1 MDTMDADGGI
11 LAGKLREDDT
21 PTRNLIL
28 CVDEAICDIRRW
40 SFTREDATTSP
51 LDTAEVLVN

>member
-1 MDTMDADGGI
+1 MQIVPLWFGIENLLDMDTMDADGGI

-28 CVDEAICDIRRW
+28 CVDEAICDI
-40 SFTREDATTSP
+40 
-51 LDTAEVLVN
+51 